1 MIKRRIKNEAL
12 DNVHKVVDEQSP
24 EVVAQVDIVTAEAI
38 QADKA
43 ASAHV
48 DDVNNE
54 LNKAA
59 ETVAPEKTEEPK
71 TDVKN
76 DFTAKLVLDESMQDF
91 QLHEAPKLRED
102 GRANK
107 VTDDDG
113 MNTYLDYDMFD
124 FVYGLVTDCY
134 PVPKNP
140 ISSPKKRKFMYIGSD
155 NYANRPE
162 NSDDIDAFDLHAQV
176 SSDGDTITIYA
187 QEDRK
192 TEHGKTVKLGTVSAF
207 DWIRAVCDLY
217 KLKYTGPNPRKSANS
232 HWEYSL
238 TISVPC
244 ESGYPMM
251 VEDYFEGL
259 GLTMEDVMDAEFCK
273 GYRKAQEKER
283 KEAQEYINGIEV
295 EKKLK
300 AAITA
305 AAQDNSL
312 PLETHL
318 KRLYAE
324 LTAAGLKYSK
334 NKIKKEFMDAFDDGD
349 EEDED

>member
-12 DNVHKVVDEQSP
+12 DNVHRVVDEKSP
-24 EVVAQVDIVTAEAI
+24 EVVGQVDIVTAEAI
-38 QADKA
+38 QADAKVV
-43 ASAHV
+43 AHV
-48 DDVNNE
+48 SEVNKE
-54 LNKAA
+54 LDQAA
-59 ETVAPEKTEEPK
+59 QAVTPEKAEEPK

-76 DFTAKLVLDESMQDF
+76 DFTAKLVLDESIQDF
-91 QLHEAPKLRED
+91 QLNETPKLRED
-102 GRANK
+102 GRGNK

-124 FVYGLVTDCY
+124 FIYGLVTDCY

-140 ISSPKKRKFMYIGSD
+140 ISTPKKRKFMYIGSD
-155 NYANRPE
+155 NYAGRPE
-162 NSDDIDAFDLHAQV
+162 NSDEIDAFDLHAQV
-176 SSDGDTITIYA
+176 SSEGNKITVYA

-192 TEHGKTVKLGTVSAF
+192 TEGGKTVKLGTVSAF

-217 KLKYTGPNPRKSANS
+217 KFKYSGPNPRKSTDS

-238 TISVPC
+238 TITVPC
-244 ESGYPMM
+244 DSGYPMM
-251 VEDYFEGL
+251 VEDYFETL
-259 GLTMEDVMDAEFCK
+259 GLTIEDVMDEKFAAS
-273 GYRKAQEKER
+273 YRKEQAKEQ
-283 KEAQEYINGIEV
+283 KEAKAYLDSIEI
-295 EKKLK
+295 EKKVK
-300 AAITA
+300 NAITA

-334 NKIKKEFMDAFDDGD
+334 NKIKKQFMDAFDDG
-349 EEDED
+349 EEEE